1 MAASQGPLSFRDVAV
16 YFSQEEW
23 DCLDPAQRTLYL
35 DVMLENYRNLVSL
48 GDDDFL
54 PELLLQPLAILS
66 EDNQA
71 FLQKPKL
78 EDVFPE
84 IILGPLTFRD
94 VAVDFS
100 QEEWECLDPA
110 QQTLYLD
117 VMLEN
122 YRNLVSLAILSEDNQ
137 SFLQN
142 SNLEDLFPEIILSV
156 YNEER
161 SFQCNAHGKNFNQES
176 NPNKCQKSHLP
187 ENHYKDGK
195 VFDQKSNPNIHQGIH
210 TVEKTNKRSKC
221 DKSLQQYS
229 HHTEWQNIHTRERGY
244 QGLHTLIAIRKCILE
259 RNLSNVVNV
268 AELFSAP
275 HTLISIRSFTRRRNH
290 TNVKNVAKP
299 LASLQT
305 LLHIRE
311 FIQQRSLI
319 NAMNVAK
326 PLGGL
331 QTLVAIR
338 IHSGEKPHKCNECGK
353 AFGRSSQLNRHQ
365 TIHIG
370 EKPHKCNECG
380 KAFKR
385 SSNLN
390 RHKKIHTGEKP
401 HKCKECGKSFGRSS
415 HLNLHQKIHTGEKPH
430 KCKECGNAFRRSS
443 NLYRHQRIHTVE
455 KPYQCGK

>member
-122 YRNLVSLAILSEDNQ
+122 YRNLVSLAIFSEDNQ

-142 SNLEDLFPEIILSV
+142 SNLEDLFPEIILELIVPDSSV
-156 YNEER
+156 TKDSREWP
-161 SFQCNAHGKNFNQES
+161 FQQFQV
-176 NPNKCQKSHLP
+176 LL
-187 ENHYKDGK
+187 
-195 VFDQKSNPNIHQGIH
+195 
-210 TVEKTNKRSKC
+210 TVS
-221 DKSLQQYS
+221 
-229 HHTEWQNIHTRERGY
+229 
-244 QGLHTLIAIRKCILE
+244 
-259 RNLSNVVNV
+259 VVC
-268 AELFSAP
+268 AD
-275 HTLISIRSFTRRRNH
+275 
-290 TNVKNVAKP
+290 
-299 LASLQT
+299 
-305 LLHIRE
+305 
-311 FIQQRSLI
+311 
-319 NAMNVAK
+319 
-326 PLGGL
+326 
-331 QTLVAIR
+331 
-338 IHSGEKPHKCNECGK
+338 
-353 AFGRSSQLNRHQ
+353 
-365 TIHIG
+365 
-370 EKPHKCNECG
+370 
-380 KAFKR
+380 
-385 SSNLN
+385 
-390 RHKKIHTGEKP
+390 
-401 HKCKECGKSFGRSS
+401 
-415 HLNLHQKIHTGEKPH
+415 
-430 KCKECGNAFRRSS
+430 
-443 NLYRHQRIHTVE
+443 
-455 KPYQCGK
+455 